1 MIFKYADIQP
11 IGLDIGHDSVKML
24 QLEVDGGILKVRRAS
39 RRRLEASKCG
49 KGEAGIDA
57 ALELAGDMLR
67 HGGFAGR
74 SVVAALPR
82 EIVQYKNLRLP
93 QMPPNELPAA
103 IRFEARNIFAF
114 NASAA
119 YVDYLSAGEVR
130 QGNDVRQEVIV
141 LAARQSD
148 VDGFLDRLDRIG
160 LTVASLDPEPCA
172 LYRSV
177 ERFVRRRDDEQEV
190 NVLIDVGFRRTQVII
205 GRGRELGFFKPID
218 IGGQRLNELVAQRLA
233 ISMQE
238 AQSLRR
244 RLIETPQG
252 PAGADGQEAVR
263 QAVLSATRGALEELG
278 REISLCLRYHSVTF
292 RGPGPSRVRL
302 LGGEAN
308 DPNLCAILG
317 SALAITVD
325 AAHPLYNVDC
335 GAIKPEDRQGSMSE
349 WATVLG
355 LALKKTAGR
364 FPALDGTPRLTRAAL
379 GEVIDLNKAIGS
391 APDGKA
397 SAVEVAHA

>member
-1 MIFKYADIQP
+1 MIFKNSDIQP

-24 QLEVDGGILKVRRAS
+24 QLEVDGGILKVRCAA
-39 RRRLEASKCG
+39 RRRIEASKCG
-49 KGEAGIDA
+49 RGEPAMDA

-82 EIVQYKNLRLP
+82 EIVHYKNLRLP
-93 QMPPNELPAA
+93 IMPPAELPAA
-103 IRFEARNIFAF
+103 IRFESRNIFSF
-114 NASAA
+114 NSNAA
-119 YVDYLSAGEVR
+119 YVDYLAAGEVR

-141 LAARQSD
+141 LAARQVD
-148 VDGFLDRLDRIG
+148 VDGFLERLDRIG

-190 NVLIDVGFRRTQVII
+190 NVLIDVGYRRTQVII

-218 IGGQRLNELVAQRLA
+218 IGGQRLNELVAQRLT
-233 ISMQE
+233 ISMAE
-238 AQSLRR
+238 AQSLRC
-244 RLIETPQG
+244 RLADTAAG
-252 PAGADGQEAVR
+252 PAGADGQESVR
-263 QAVLSATRGALEELG
+263 QAVLSATRGALEDLG

-302 LGGEAN
+302 LGGEAH

-317 SALAITVD
+317 SALSITVD
-325 AAHPLYNVDC
+325 AAHPLFNVNC
-335 GAIKPEDRQGSMSE
+335 SAIKPADRNGSMSE

-364 FPALDGTPRLTRAAL
+364 FPALDGTPRSSRTGL
-379 GEVIDLNKAIGS
+379 GEVIDLNQAIG
-391 APDGKA
+391 ATIDGKA
-397 SAVEVAHA
+397 AAVEVARA